1 MLEHIGIQICRSEI
15 AASGEV
21 GAGAAS
27 AEMPK
32 RATRRIVKRMLEL
45 NSDLLESRSD
55 IWRRDYLM
63 GAAFGIH

>member
-1 MLEHIGIQICRSEI
+1 VLERIGIQICRSEI

-32 RATRRIVKRMLEL
+32 RGARRIVKRMLEL
-45 NSDLLESRSD
+45 NSVLLESRSD
-55 IWRRDYLM
+55 IWRRDYLV
-63 GAAFGIH
+63 GAAFGVH